1 MTVNR
6 YTEAP
11 GLLLCTSTTHPLSP
25 SPGDRI
31 YEVDTGK
38 ELTYQGP
45 NNTWTLPWG
54 VGWGTI
60 AESKATAAQAGI
72 TTIVDITSITVT
84 FTAAANRKYL
94 VTMLIPLINQITAA
108 GTVTPEIQTL
118 ASGAG
123 TRLQAAQISL
133 AAGGV
138 SNIGLFTPIQTPAA
152 GSTSYHG
159 RIATS
164 AGSLTISNAAAV
176 VSIIRVEDIGPNGAP
191 T

>member
-1 MTVNR
+1 MSR
-6 YTEAP
+6 YRYSEAP
-11 GLLLCTSTTHPLSP
+11 GVLLCTSTTHPLNP

-31 YEVDTGK
+31 YETDTGK

-45 NNTWTLPWG
+45 TDTWTLPWG
-54 VGWGTI
+54 VPWGNI
-60 AESKATAAQAGI
+60 AEAKTTTAQNTI
-72 TTIVDITSITVT
+72 STIVDITSLTLT
-84 FTAAANRKYL
+84 FTAIANRKYI
-94 VTMLIPLINQITAA
+94 VTMLLPLVNQITSA

-133 AAGGV
+133 AAAGV
-138 SNIGLFTPIQTPAA
+138 SNIQLFTPIQTPAA

-164 AGSLTISNAAAV
+164 AGTLNISNAAGV
-176 VSIIRVEDIGPNGAP
+176 VSIFRIDDVGPNGNP
-191 T
+191 S